1 MVTAQRTIRND
12 EDHALGRTTLRGAFA
27 ASCNTTFA
35 RLAVEGLGAEKLAA
49 SARGFGFGA
58 RLTPGVDAA
67 DGSFP
72 DPESGAELAEA
83 AIGQGRV
90 QASPLL
96 MASVAAA
103 AADGSWRSPR
113 LLAPKLIREGGGA
126 TPEPRPV
133 PGTSALRTMMRAV
146 VTGGTAAGAGL
157 PGGTAGKTGTAEF
170 GGGQSHAWFIGHRDG
185 VAFSVFVEAG
195 GSGSKVAA
203 PLAARFLKALPA

>member
-12 EDHALGRTTLRGAFA
+12 EDHALGRTTLKEAFA

-35 RLAVEGLGAEKLAA
+35 RLAVERLGPTKLAA
-49 SARGFGFGA
+49 SARRFGFGT
-58 RLTPGVDAA
+58 RITPGVDAA

-72 DPESGAELAEA
+72 DPKNGAELAEA

-103 AADGSWRSPR
+103 A
-113 LLAPKLIREGGGA
+113 
-126 TPEPRPV
+126 
-133 PGTSALRTMMRAV
+133 
-146 VTGGTAAGAGL
+146 GAGL
-157 PGGTAGKTGTAEF
+157 PDGTAGKTGTAEL
-170 GGGQSHAWFIGHRDG
+170 GDGQTHAWFIGYRGD

-195 GSGSKVAA
+195 GSGPRVAA
-203 PLAARFLKALPA
+203 PLAARFLTALG